1 MRILHVAESVGG
13 GVFEV
18 VRTLAERMAGTHD
31 VAIAYGIRPE
41 TPRNV
46 RAVVDDSVE
55 IFALPWLSRSFSAQ
69 VRAAHALRKLGQS
82 WRPDLVHL
90 HSSFAGAVGTVSF
103 RRTPTI
109 YTPHGYSFTM
119 EGVHR
124 LGRQAYRR
132 VERVVSRQATVV
144 AVVSPHEAQLA
155 RTAAGARRVAVVGN
169 GIPELDNPASVDA
182 TKIRPPTVVAM
193 GRLTSARQPEAVA
206 RILGAAADFASV
218 TWVGG
223 GASGAPGLRALRQ
236 AGVPVTGWLPREA
249 AMEFLGRATA
259 YVHWTAW
266 DGRPLSILE
275 AMARDAV
282 VVASDIPANREL
294 LSPEQVCSD
303 EGGAVALLRAIVTGT
318 EVRERL
324 LGFQRANRSQHSAER
339 MVSQWLQLYARTAQ
353 ELGSSG
359 QRGRRG
365 VRPGQLAYDSQR
377 EA

>member
-1 MRILHVAESVGG
+1 MRILHVAESFGAG
-13 GVFEV
+13 TFEV
-18 VRTLAERMAGTHD
+18 VRTLAERMAGAHD

-46 RAVVDDSVE
+46 RAVVDDKVE
-55 IFALPWLSRSFSAQ
+55 MFALPWLSRSLSAQ
-69 VRAAHALRKLGQS
+69 VRATHALRKLGQT

-90 HSSFAGAVGTVSF
+90 HSSFAGVVGTASF

-109 YTPHGYSFTM
+109 YTPHGYCFTM

-124 LGRQAYRR
+124 LGRQAYCR
-132 VERVVSRQATVV
+132 VERMVSRHATVV
-144 AVVSPHEAQLA
+144 AVVSPHEAELA

-169 GIPELDNPASVDA
+169 GIPELDDPASVDA
-182 TKIRPPTVVAM
+182 TKILPPTVVAM

-206 RILGAAADFASV
+206 RILGAAADFATV

-223 GASGAPGLRALRQ
+223 GAPGAPGLGALRTN
-236 AGVPVTGWLPREA
+236 GIPVTGWLPREA

-259 YVHWTAW
+259 YVHWAAW
-266 DGRPLSILE
+266 DGRPLAILE
-275 AMARDAV
+275 AMARDVV
-282 VVASDIPANREL
+282 VVASDIQPNKEL

-303 EGGAVALLRAIVTGT
+303 EGGAVALLRAIVTDS
-318 EVRERL
+318 EARERL
-324 LGFQRANRSQHSAER
+324 LGFQRANRSQHGAGR
-339 MVSQWLQLYARTAQ
+339 MVSQWLQLYERTAQ
-353 ELGSSG
+353 EFGSSE

-365 VRPGQLAYDSQR
+365 VRPRQLAYDSQR